1 MIDIRY
7 VVPGESYACNFK
19 VETMLD
25 VAGHP
30 VQLNVGEQA
39 YGPGMYE
46 GFGLIVKRDMNTEMV
61 ELTDR
66 KSGKNFFVPFDQLS
80 DIDIVHW
87 VETEDDGR

>member
-7 VVPGESYACNFK
+7 VVPGESYACKFK

-80 DIDIVHW
+80 DND
-87 VETEDDGR
+87 

>member
-7 VVPGESYACNFK
+7 VIPGESYACKFK

-25 VAGHP
+25 EDGQP
-30 VQLNVGEQA
+30 VHLNVGQTA
-39 YGPGMYE
+39 NGPGMYE

-80 DIDIVHW
+80 DIDTVHW

>member
-1 MIDIRY
+1 MIDIEY
-7 VVPGESYACNFK
+7 VVPGETYACKFK

-46 GFGLIVKRDMNTEMV
+46 GFGILVKRDMGNEMV
-61 ELTDR
+61 ELTDQ
-66 KSGKNFFVPFDQLS
+66 KSGKNFFVPFAQIW
-80 DIDIVHW
+80 DIDTVVW
-87 VETEDDGR
+87 QETEDDGR